1 MGHLTSYFG
10 EGQVGVKHE
19 NVGVTEGTVGNV
31 ENNIVMRT
39 DQVAEERDLVG
50 VYLHEI
56 SRTPL
61 LDAAREVELS
71 KAIEGGLYAQHLL
84 DEDTLPDGVERE
96 ELKAVVVDGDRAKD
110 LFIRA
115 NLRLVV
121 SIARRYVRSGMPM
134 LDLIQE
140 GNTGLVR
147 AVEKFDYERGFK
159 FSTYATWWI
168 RQAISRAI
176 AQQERTVRL
185 PVHLVEDVNRM
196 RNVARQL
203 TRELGSDPEPEQIAK
218 ALGVP
223 VERVHELVRWS
234 QDTVSLDT
242 PVGDDGD
249 TNLGDLVADQ
259 DAPSP
264 EDVVLSTLERQRIES
279 LLNHLDDR
287 SAGIMRARYGLEDG
301 REHSLTEVASRFSLS
316 RERIRQLEIMLEKAQ
331 MREVHDEGVV
341 QPGTKVTVMFEGDDE
356 TVTFLLGSR
365 EMMGMD
371 PAAADLTV
379 YSPQSPLG
387 AALMGK
393 TKGAKAEY
401 QAPNGKKL
409 SVVVVDAVPF

>member
-1 MGHLTSYFG
+1 MARNRATGAS
-10 EGQVGVKHE
+10 
-19 NVGVTEGTVGNV
+19 EGTVGNV
-31 ENNIVMRT
+31 DKNIGMRT
-39 DQVAEERDLVG
+39 DEVAEERDLVG

-61 LDAAREVELS
+61 LDAAKEVDLS
-71 KAIEGGLYAQHLL
+71 KAIEAGLYAEHLL
-84 DEDTLPDGVERE
+84 GEDRVPAGVDRE
-96 ELKAVVVDGDRAKD
+96 ELERLVVEGERAKD

-147 AVEKFDYERGFK
+147 AVEKFDYERGYK

-203 TRELGSDPEPEQIAK
+203 TRELGGDPEPEQIAA
-218 ALGVP
+218 ALGVT
-223 VERVHELVRWS
+223 VERVNELVRWS

-249 TNLGDLVADQ
+249 TNLGDLVADS

-264 EDVVLSTLERQRIES
+264 EEIVLTGLERQRIEG

-316 RERIRQLEIMLEKAQ
+316 RERIRQLEIQALGRL
-331 MREVHDEGVV
+331 RELARAEGL
-341 QPGTKVTVMFEGDDE
+341 Q
-356 TVTFLLGSR
+356 
-365 EMMGMD
+365 
-371 PAAADLTV
+371 AA
-379 YSPQSPLG
+379 
-387 AALMGK
+387 
-393 TKGAKAEY
+393 
-401 QAPNGKKL
+401 
-409 SVVVVDAVPF
+409 

>member
-1 MGHLTSYFG
+1 MGNAIEEDG
-10 EGQVGVKHE
+10 GGPE
-19 NVGVTEGTVGNV
+19 V
-31 ENNIVMRT
+31 EKMTVMRT
-39 DQVAEERDLVG
+39 DTVAEERDLVG

-56 SRTPL
+56 SKTPL
-61 LDAAREVELS
+61 LNAAQEVALAKAVEAGLYAEHLLDTGELS
-71 KAIEGGLYAQHLL
+71 KGVTS
-84 DEDTLPDGVERE
+84 DELETL
-96 ELKAVVVDGDRAKD
+96 VVDGERAKD
-110 LFIRA
+110 QFIRA

-147 AVEKFDYERGFK
+147 AVEKFDYVRGYK

-196 RNVARQL
+196 RSVARQL
-203 TRELGSDPEPEQIAK
+203 TRELGNDPEPEQIAK

-223 VERVHELVRWS
+223 VERVNELKRWS

-249 TNLGDLVADQ
+249 TNLGDLVADS

-264 EDVVLSTLERQRIES
+264 EDLVLAALERQRIEG

-316 RERIRQLEIMLEKAQ
+316 RERIRQLEIQALGRL
-331 MREVHDEGVV
+331 RELARAEGM
-341 QPGTKVTVMFEGDDE
+341 Q
-356 TVTFLLGSR
+356 
-365 EMMGMD
+365 
-371 PAAADLTV
+371 AA
-379 YSPQSPLG
+379 
-387 AALMGK
+387 
-393 TKGAKAEY
+393 
-401 QAPNGKKL
+401 
-409 SVVVVDAVPF
+409 

>member
-1 MGHLTSYFG
+1 MDTGFARNGVS
-10 EGQVGVKHE
+10 EG
-19 NVGVTEGTVGNV
+19 NEGTVGNV
-31 ENNIVMRT
+31 EKNTVMRT

-61 LDAAREVELS
+61 LSAAEEVDLS
-71 KAIEGGLYAQHLL
+71 KQIEAGLYAEFLL
-84 DEDTLPDGVERE
+84 DEGGTRRGVSRE
-96 ELKAVVVDGDRAKD
+96 ELERVVQEGQKAKD

-147 AVEKFDYERGFK
+147 AVEKFDYERGYK
-159 FSTYATWWI
+159 FSTYATWWV

-196 RNVARQL
+196 RNVTRQL
-203 TRELGSDPEPEQIAK
+203 VRELGADPEPDQIAA
-218 ALGVP
+218 ALGVT
-223 VERVHELVRWS
+223 VERVNELTRWA

-249 TNLGDLVADQ
+249 TNLGDLVADS

-264 EDVVLSTLERQRIES
+264 EEIVLTALERQRIEG

-316 RERIRQLEIMLEKAQ
+316 RERIRQLEIQALGRL
-331 MREVHDEGVV
+331 RELARAEGL
-341 QPGTKVTVMFEGDDE
+341 Q
-356 TVTFLLGSR
+356 
-365 EMMGMD
+365 
-371 PAAADLTV
+371 AA
-379 YSPQSPLG
+379 
-387 AALMGK
+387 
-393 TKGAKAEY
+393 
-401 QAPNGKKL
+401 
-409 SVVVVDAVPF
+409 

>member
-1 MGHLTSYFG
+1 MLD
-10 EGQVGVKHE
+10 EKQAAVL
-19 NVGVTEGTVGNV
+19 
-31 ENNIVMRT
+31 RT

-61 LDAAREVELS
+61 LDAAREVELA
-71 KAIEGGLYAQHLL
+71 KAIEAGLYAEHLL
-84 DEDTLPDGVERE
+84 DEETIRDDVTPD
-96 ELKAVVVDGDRAKD
+96 ELRRMVIVGERAKD

-147 AVEKFDYERGFK
+147 AVEKFDYERGYK

-203 TRELGSDPEPEQIAK
+203 TRELGTEPEPEQIAV

-223 VERVHELVRWS
+223 TDRVNELLRWS

-249 TNLGDLVADQ
+249 TNLGDLVADN
-259 DAPSP
+259 DSPSP
-264 EDVVLSTLERQRIES
+264 EEIVLGALERQRIEG
-279 LLNHLDDR
+279 LLGHLDDR

-316 RERIRQLEIMLEKAQ
+316 RERIRQLEIQALGRL
-331 MREVHDEGVV
+331 RELARAEGL
-341 QPGTKVTVMFEGDDE
+341 Q
-356 TVTFLLGSR
+356 
-365 EMMGMD
+365 
-371 PAAADLTV
+371 AA
-379 YSPQSPLG
+379 
-387 AALMGK
+387 
-393 TKGAKAEY
+393 
-401 QAPNGKKL
+401 
-409 SVVVVDAVPF
+409 

>member
-1 MGHLTSYFG
+1 MGKTKDG
-10 EGQVGVKHE
+10 GRPGVE
-19 NVGVTEGTVGNV
+19 NVGADV
-31 ENNIVMRT
+31 RT
-39 DQVAEERDLVG
+39 DTVAEERDLVG

-61 LDAAREVELS
+61 LDAAQEVDLA
-71 KAIEGGLYAQHLL
+71 KAVEAGLYAEQLL
-84 DEDTLPDGVERE
+84 TSGDVPEGVTDAELEWLISDGE
-96 ELKAVVVDGDRAKD
+96 RAKD
-110 LFIRA
+110 RFIRA

-147 AVEKFDYERGFK
+147 AVEKFDYVRGYK

-196 RNVARQL
+196 RSVARQF
-203 TRELGSDPEPEQIAK
+203 TREHGSDPEPDQLAS

-223 VERVHELVRWS
+223 VERVVELQRWS

-249 TNLGDLVADQ
+249 TNLGDLVADS

-264 EDVVLSTLERQRIES
+264 EDVVLASMERQRIDG
-279 LLNHLDDR
+279 LLNRLDER
-287 SAGIMRARYGLEDG
+287 SARIMRARYGLEDG
-301 REHSLTEVASRFSLS
+301 REHSLTEVATRFSLS
-316 RERIRQLEIMLEKAQ
+316 RERIRQLEIQALGRL
-331 MREVHDEGVV
+331 RELARAEGLV
-341 QPGTKVTVMFEGDDE
+341 
-356 TVTFLLGSR
+356 
-365 EMMGMD
+365 
-371 PAAADLTV
+371 AA
-379 YSPQSPLG
+379 
-387 AALMGK
+387 
-393 TKGAKAEY
+393 
-401 QAPNGKKL
+401 
-409 SVVVVDAVPF
+409 

>member
-1 MGHLTSYFG
+1 MARNRATGAS
-10 EGQVGVKHE
+10 
-19 NVGVTEGTVGNV
+19 EGTVAIV
-31 ENNIVMRT
+31 DKNIGMRT
-39 DQVAEERDLVG
+39 DEVAEERDLVG

-71 KAIEGGLYAQHLL
+71 KSIEAGLYAEHLI
-84 DEDTLPDGVERE
+84 DTERIPDGATRE
-96 ELKAVVVDGDRAKD
+96 ELERVVADGERAKD

-203 TRELGSDPEPEQIAK
+203 TRELGGDPEPEQIAT
-218 ALGVP
+218 ALGVT
-223 VERVHELVRWS
+223 VERVNELVRWS

-249 TNLGDLVADQ
+249 TNLGDLVADS

-264 EDVVLSTLERQRIES
+264 EEIVLTGLERQRIEG

-316 RERIRQLEIMLEKAQ
+316 RERIRQLEIQALGRL
-331 MREVHDEGVV
+331 RELARAEGL
-341 QPGTKVTVMFEGDDE
+341 Q
-356 TVTFLLGSR
+356 
-365 EMMGMD
+365 
-371 PAAADLTV
+371 AA
-379 YSPQSPLG
+379 
-387 AALMGK
+387 
-393 TKGAKAEY
+393 
-401 QAPNGKKL
+401 
-409 SVVVVDAVPF
+409 

>member
-1 MGHLTSYFG
+1 MD
-10 EGQVGVKHE
+10 VGMAR
-19 NVGVTEGTVGNV
+19 NRATGASEGTVGNV
-31 ENNIVMRT
+31 DKNIGMRT
-39 DQVAEERDLVG
+39 DEVAEERDLVG

-61 LDAAREVELS
+61 LDAAMEVDLS
-71 KAIEGGLYAQHLL
+71 KAIEAGLYAEHLL
-84 DEDTLPDGVERE
+84 GEDQVPAGVDRE
-96 ELKAVVVDGDRAKD
+96 DLQRLVAEGERAKD

-147 AVEKFDYERGFK
+147 AVEKFDYERGYK

-196 RNVARQL
+196 RNVTRQL
-203 TRELGSDPEPEQIAK
+203 TRELGSDPEPEQIA
-218 ALGVP
+218 ASLGVT
-223 VERVHELVRWS
+223 VERVNELRRWS

-249 TNLGDLVADQ
+249 TNLGDLVADS

-264 EDVVLSTLERQRIES
+264 EDIVLSGLERQRIEG

-316 RERIRQLEIMLEKAQ
+316 RERIRQLEIQALGRL
-331 MREVHDEGVV
+331 RELARAEGL
-341 QPGTKVTVMFEGDDE
+341 Q
-356 TVTFLLGSR
+356 
-365 EMMGMD
+365 
-371 PAAADLTV
+371 AA
-379 YSPQSPLG
+379 
-387 AALMGK
+387 
-393 TKGAKAEY
+393 
-401 QAPNGKKL
+401 
-409 SVVVVDAVPF
+409 

>member
-1 MGHLTSYFG
+1 M
-10 EGQVGVKHE
+10 E
-19 NVGVTEGTVGNV
+19 NMKPVL
-31 ENNIVMRT
+31 RT
-39 DQVAEERDLVG
+39 DEVAEERDLVG

-56 SRTPL
+56 SKTPL
-61 LDAAREVELS
+61 LDAAAEVELS
-71 KAIEGGLYAQHLL
+71 RAIEAGLYAEHLL
-84 DEDTLPDGVERE
+84 ETGKIPEGVTEDELRQLVSEGE
-96 ELKAVVVDGDRAKD
+96 AAKD
-110 LFIRA
+110 RFIRA

-147 AVEKFDYERGFK
+147 AVEKFDYLRGFK
-159 FSTYATWWI
+159 FSTYATWWV

-203 TRELGSDPEPEQIAK
+203 TRELGTDPEIDQLAK
-218 ALGVP
+218 AMDVSE
-223 VERVHELVRWS
+223 ERVQELIQWS

-249 TNLGDLVADQ
+249 TNLGDLVADS

-264 EDVVLSTLERQRIES
+264 EDVVLAALERQRIER

-301 REHSLTEVASRFSLS
+301 REHSLTEVATRFSLS
-316 RERIRQLEIMLEKAQ
+316 RERIRQLEIQALGRL
-331 MREVHDEGVV
+331 RELARAEG
-341 QPGTKVTVMFEGDDE
+341 
-356 TVTFLLGSR
+356 LR
-365 EMMGMD
+365 
-371 PAAADLTV
+371 AA
-379 YSPQSPLG
+379 
-387 AALMGK
+387 
-393 TKGAKAEY
+393 
-401 QAPNGKKL
+401 
-409 SVVVVDAVPF
+409 

>member
-1 MGHLTSYFG
+1 
-10 EGQVGVKHE
+10 
-19 NVGVTEGTVGNV
+19 V
-31 ENNIVMRT
+31 ENMPILRT

-61 LDAAREVELS
+61 LDAVQEVELS
-71 KAIEGGLYAQHLL
+71 KSIEAGLLAEFWL
-84 DEDTLPDGVERE
+84 DDAESVPEGVSTE
-96 ELKAVVVDGDRAKD
+96 ELELLVAEGNRAKD

-147 AVEKFDYERGFK
+147 AVEKFDYVRGYK

-196 RNVARQL
+196 RNVHRQL
-203 TRELGSDPEPEQIAK
+203 TRELGSDPEPEQVAA

-223 VERVHELVRWS
+223 VERVHELRRWS

-249 TNLGDLVADQ
+249 TNLGDLVADS
-259 DAPSP
+259 DSPSP
-264 EDVVLSTLERQRIES
+264 EEIVLGALERQRIEG
-279 LLNHLDDR
+279 LLGHLDDR

-316 RERIRQLEIMLEKAQ
+316 RERIRQLEIQALGRL
-331 MREVHDEGVV
+331 RELARAEGL
-341 QPGTKVTVMFEGDDE
+341 Q
-356 TVTFLLGSR
+356 
-365 EMMGMD
+365 
-371 PAAADLTV
+371 AA
-379 YSPQSPLG
+379 
-387 AALMGK
+387 
-393 TKGAKAEY
+393 
-401 QAPNGKKL
+401 
-409 SVVVVDAVPF
+409 

>member
-1 MGHLTSYFG
+1 MT
-10 EGQVGVKHE
+10 
-19 NVGVTEGTVGNV
+19 
-31 ENNIVMRT
+31 VMRT
-39 DQVAEERDLVG
+39 SEVAEERDLVG

-56 SRTPL
+56 SKTPL
-61 LDAAREVELS
+61 LDAANEVILA
-71 KAIEGGLYAQHLL
+71 KAVEAGLYAEQLL
-84 DEDTLPDGVERE
+84 GDDREVPAGATRE
-96 ELKAVVVDGDRAKD
+96 ELELLVTEGERAKD
-110 LFIRA
+110 QFIRA

-147 AVEKFDYERGFK
+147 AVEKFDYVRGYK

-203 TRELGSDPEPEQIAK
+203 TREQGNEPEPEQLAV

-223 VERVHELVRWS
+223 LERIIELMRWS

-242 PVGDDGD
+242 PGGDDGG
-249 TNLGDLVADQ
+249 THLVNLAADS

-264 EDVVLSTLERQRIES
+264 EDVVLAALERQRIEG

-301 REHSLTEVASRFSLS
+301 REHWLPGVASRFSLS
-316 RERIRQLEIMLEKAQ
+316 RERIRQLEIQALGRL
-331 MREVHDEGVV
+331 RELARAEG
-341 QPGTKVTVMFEGDDE
+341 
-356 TVTFLLGSR
+356 L
-365 EMMGMD
+365 
-371 PAAADLTV
+371 AAA
-379 YSPQSPLG
+379 
-387 AALMGK
+387 
-393 TKGAKAEY
+393 
-401 QAPNGKKL
+401 
-409 SVVVVDAVPF
+409 

>member
-1 MGHLTSYFG
+1 MDAGTALDRVS
-10 EGQVGVKHE
+10 EG
-19 NVGVTEGTVGNV
+19 NEGTVGNV
-31 ENNIVMRT
+31 EKNTVMRT

-61 LDAAREVELS
+61 LDAAREVDLS
-71 KAIEGGLYAQHLL
+71 KAIEAGLYAEHLL
-84 DEDTLPDGVERE
+84 ESGEIRRGVSRE
-96 ELKAVVVDGDRAKD
+96 ELERVFEEGKRAKD

-147 AVEKFDYERGFK
+147 AVEKFDYERGYK
-159 FSTYATWWI
+159 FSTYATWWV

-196 RNVARQL
+196 RNVTRQL
-203 TRELGSDPEPEQIAK
+203 VRELGADPEPEQIAA
-218 ALGVP
+218 ALGVT
-223 VERVHELVRWS
+223 VERVNELTRWA

-249 TNLGDLVADQ
+249 TNLGDLVADS

-264 EDVVLSTLERQRIES
+264 EEIVLTALERQRIEG

-316 RERIRQLEIMLEKAQ
+316 RERIRQLEIQALGRL
-331 MREVHDEGVV
+331 RELARAEGM
-341 QPGTKVTVMFEGDDE
+341 Q
-356 TVTFLLGSR
+356 
-365 EMMGMD
+365 
-371 PAAADLTV
+371 AA
-379 YSPQSPLG
+379 
-387 AALMGK
+387 
-393 TKGAKAEY
+393 
-401 QAPNGKKL
+401 
-409 SVVVVDAVPF
+409 

>member
-1 MGHLTSYFG
+1 
-10 EGQVGVKHE
+10 
-19 NVGVTEGTVGNV
+19 V
-31 ENNIVMRT
+31 ENMVVMRT
-39 DQVAEERDLVG
+39 DEVAEERDLVG

-61 LDAAREVELS
+61 LDAAQEVELA
-71 KAIEGGLYAQHLL
+71 KGIEAGLYAEHLL
-84 DEDTLPDGVERE
+84 EEGKRPRGVSKDELERLVVEGE
-96 ELKAVVVDGDRAKD
+96 RAKD
-110 LFIRA
+110 LFVRA

-196 RNVARQL
+196 RNVTRQL
-203 TRELGSDPEPEQIAK
+203 TRELGSDPEPEQVAK

-223 VERVHELVRWS
+223 LERVHELLRWS

-249 TNLGDLVADQ
+249 TNLGDLVADS
-259 DAPSP
+259 DSPSP
-264 EDVVLSTLERQRIES
+264 EDIVLSALERQRIEN
-279 LLNHLDDR
+279 LLGHLDDR

-316 RERIRQLEIMLEKAQ
+316 RERIRQLEIQALGRL
-331 MREVHDEGVV
+331 RELARAEGL
-341 QPGTKVTVMFEGDDE
+341 Q
-356 TVTFLLGSR
+356 
-365 EMMGMD
+365 
-371 PAAADLTV
+371 AA
-379 YSPQSPLG
+379 
-387 AALMGK
+387 
-393 TKGAKAEY
+393 
-401 QAPNGKKL
+401 
-409 SVVVVDAVPF
+409 

>member
-1 MGHLTSYFG
+1 
-10 EGQVGVKHE
+10 VE
-19 NVGVTEGTVGNV
+19 NVAVQ
-31 ENNIVMRT
+31 IRT
-39 DQVAEERDLVG
+39 DEVAEERDLVG

-61 LDAAREVELS
+61 LDAAAEVALA
-71 KAIEGGLYAQHLL
+71 KAVEAGLYAEHLL
-84 DEDTLPDGVERE
+84 DSDQPPDTVPRADLERLVAE
-96 ELKAVVVDGDRAKD
+96 GDEAKD
-110 LFIRA
+110 RFIRA

-147 AVEKFDYERGFK
+147 AVEKFDYVRGYK

-196 RNVARQL
+196 RSVARQY
-203 TRELGSDPEPEQIAK
+203 TREHGSDPEPEQLAIA
-218 ALGVP
+218 LQVP
-223 VERVHELVRWS
+223 VERVLELIRWS

-249 TNLGDLVADQ
+249 TSLGDLVSDT

-264 EDVVLSTLERQRIES
+264 EDVVLAALERQRIEG

-316 RERIRQLEIMLEKAQ
+316 RERIRQLEIQALGRL
-331 MREVHDEGVV
+331 RELARAEGL
-341 QPGTKVTVMFEGDDE
+341 Q
-356 TVTFLLGSR
+356 
-365 EMMGMD
+365 
-371 PAAADLTV
+371 AA
-379 YSPQSPLG
+379 
-387 AALMGK
+387 
-393 TKGAKAEY
+393 
-401 QAPNGKKL
+401 
-409 SVVVVDAVPF
+409 

>member
-1 MGHLTSYFG
+1 M
-10 EGQVGVKHE
+10 ENE
-19 NVGVTEGTVGNV
+19 NVAVL
-31 ENNIVMRT
+31 RT
-39 DQVAEERDLVG
+39 DEVAEERDLVG

-61 LDAAREVELS
+61 LDAAQEVDLS
-71 KAIEGGLYAQHLL
+71 KAIEAGLYAEHLL
-84 DEDTLPDGVERE
+84 DEGTLREDVRKSELMQLVTDGE
-96 ELKAVVVDGDRAKD
+96 RAKD
-110 LFIRA
+110 RFIRA

-147 AVEKFDYERGFK
+147 AVEKFDYERGYK

-196 RNVARQL
+196 RNVQRQL
-203 TRELGSDPEPEQIAK
+203 TRELGSDPEPEQIAT

-223 VERVHELVRWS
+223 VERVHELKRWS

-249 TNLGDLVADQ
+249 TNLGDLVADS
-259 DAPSP
+259 DSPSP
-264 EDVVLSTLERQRIES
+264 EEIVLGALERQRIEG
-279 LLNHLDDR
+279 LLGHLDDR

-316 RERIRQLEIMLEKAQ
+316 RERIRQLEIQALGRL
-331 MREVHDEGVV
+331 RELARAEGL
-341 QPGTKVTVMFEGDDE
+341 Q
-356 TVTFLLGSR
+356 
-365 EMMGMD
+365 
-371 PAAADLTV
+371 AA
-379 YSPQSPLG
+379 
-387 AALMGK
+387 
-393 TKGAKAEY
+393 
-401 QAPNGKKL
+401 
-409 SVVVVDAVPF
+409 

>member
-1 MGHLTSYFG
+1 MAETGQARGANRTGEETS
-10 EGQVGVKHE
+10 
-19 NVGVTEGTVGNV
+19 V
-31 ENNIVMRT
+31 ETMVIRT
-39 DQVAEERDLVG
+39 DEVAEERDLVG

-61 LDAAREVELS
+61 LDAAKEVELS
-71 KAIEGGLYAQHLL
+71 KAIEAGLYAAFLL
-84 DEDTLPDGVERE
+84 TTDQIPAGADRA
-96 ELKAVVVDGDRAKD
+96 ELKQLVVEGDRAKD

-147 AVEKFDYERGFK
+147 AVEKFDYERGYK

-196 RNVARQL
+196 RNVIRQL
-203 TRELGSDPEPEQIAK
+203 TREMGADPQPEQIAD
-218 ALGVP
+218 ALGVS
-223 VERVHELVRWS
+223 VERVNELKRWS

-249 TNLGDLVADQ
+249 TNLGDLVADS
-259 DAPSP
+259 DEPSP
-264 EDVVLSTLERQRIES
+264 EDVVLSGLERQRIEG

-316 RERIRQLEIMLEKAQ
+316 RERIRQLEIQALGRL
-331 MREVHDEGVV
+331 RELARAEGL
-341 QPGTKVTVMFEGDDE
+341 Q
-356 TVTFLLGSR
+356 
-365 EMMGMD
+365 
-371 PAAADLTV
+371 AA
-379 YSPQSPLG
+379 
-387 AALMGK
+387 
-393 TKGAKAEY
+393 
-401 QAPNGKKL
+401 
-409 SVVVVDAVPF
+409 

>member
-1 MGHLTSYFG
+1 
-10 EGQVGVKHE
+10 
-19 NVGVTEGTVGNV
+19 V
-31 ENNIVMRT
+31 ESMTRVLRT
-39 DQVAEERDLVG
+39 DEVAEERDLVG

-56 SRTPL
+56 SKTPL
-61 LDAAREVELS
+61 LDAAAEVDLAT
-71 KAIEGGLYAQHLL
+71 AIEVGLYADHLL
-84 DEDTLPDGVERE
+84 ESGKTPKGVGLA
-96 ELKAVVVDGDRAKD
+96 ELKALVAEGADAKD
-110 LFIRA
+110 RFIRA

-147 AVEKFDYERGFK
+147 AVEKFDYLRGYK

-196 RNVARQL
+196 RSVARQF
-203 TRELGSDPEPEQIAK
+203 TREHGSEPEPEQLAE
-218 ALGVP
+218 AMGVP
-223 VERVHELVRWS
+223 VDRVQELMRWS

-249 TNLGDLVADQ
+249 TNLGDLVADS
-259 DAPSP
+259 DEPSP
-264 EDVVLSTLERQRIES
+264 EDVVLAALDRQRIEG

-316 RERIRQLEIMLEKAQ
+316 RERIRQLEIQALGRL
-331 MREVHDEGVV
+331 RELARAEG
-341 QPGTKVTVMFEGDDE
+341 
-356 TVTFLLGSR
+356 LR
-365 EMMGMD
+365 
-371 PAAADLTV
+371 AA
-379 YSPQSPLG
+379 
-387 AALMGK
+387 
-393 TKGAKAEY
+393 
-401 QAPNGKKL
+401 
-409 SVVVVDAVPF
+409 

>member
-1 MGHLTSYFG
+1 MSAPQSSAEVTGG
-10 EGQVGVKHE
+10 ELMDAGTARNRVSEG
-19 NVGVTEGTVGNV
+19 NEGTVGNV
-31 ENNIVMRT
+31 EKNAVMRT
-39 DQVAEERDLVG
+39 DEVAEERDLVG

-61 LDAAREVELS
+61 LDAAKEVELS
-71 KAIEGGLYAQHLL
+71 KAIEAGLYAEHLL
-84 DEDTLPDGVERE
+84 GEDRVPEGVDRDDLER
-96 ELKAVVVDGDRAKD
+96 VVVEGERAKD

-147 AVEKFDYERGFK
+147 AVEKFDYERGYK

-196 RNVARQL
+196 RNVTRQL
-203 TRELGSDPEPEQIAK
+203 TRELGTEPEPEQVAA

-223 VERVHELVRWS
+223 VERVNELIRWS

-249 TNLGDLVADQ
+249 TNLGDLVADS

-264 EDVVLSTLERQRIES
+264 EEVVLSALERQRIEG
-279 LLNHLDDR
+279 LLDR
-287 SAGIMRARYGLEDG
+287 
-301 REHSLTEVASRFSLS
+301 
-316 RERIRQLEIMLEKAQ
+316 K
-331 MREVHDEGVV
+331 
-341 QPGTKVTVMFEGDDE
+341 
-356 TVTFLLGSR
+356 
-365 EMMGMD
+365 
-371 PAAADLTV
+371 
-379 YSPQSPLG
+379 
-387 AALMGK
+387 
-393 TKGAKAEY
+393 
-401 QAPNGKKL
+401 
-409 SVVVVDAVPF
+409 SVV

>member
-1 MGHLTSYFG
+1 MKTVLRAD
-10 EGQVGVKHE
+10 EG
-19 NVGVTEGTVGNV
+19 
-31 ENNIVMRT
+31 
-39 DQVAEERDLVG
+39 AEERDLVG

-56 SRTPL
+56 SKTPL
-61 LDAAREVELS
+61 LDAAQEVDLS
-71 KAIEGGLYAQHLL
+71 KAIEAGLYAERLL
-84 DEDTLPDGVERE
+84 DLDDLPETASVPDGATTE
-96 ELKAVVVDGDRAKD
+96 ELRRLVAEGEDAKD
-110 LFIRA
+110 RFIRA

-147 AVEKFDYERGFK
+147 AVEKFDYLRGYK

-203 TRELGSDPEPEQIAK
+203 TRELGMDPEVDQIA
-218 ALGVP
+218 AAMDVT
-223 VERVHELVRWS
+223 VERVRELKRWS

-249 TNLGDLVADQ
+249 TSLGDLVADS

-264 EDVVLSTLERQRIES
+264 EEVVLAALERNRIEG

-301 REHSLTEVASRFSLS
+301 REHSLTEVATRFSLS
-316 RERIRQLEIMLEKAQ
+316 RERIRQLEIQALGRL
-331 MREVHDEGVV
+331 RELARAEG
-341 QPGTKVTVMFEGDDE
+341 
-356 TVTFLLGSR
+356 LR
-365 EMMGMD
+365 
-371 PAAADLTV
+371 AA
-379 YSPQSPLG
+379 
-387 AALMGK
+387 
-393 TKGAKAEY
+393 
-401 QAPNGKKL
+401 
-409 SVVVVDAVPF
+409 

>member
-1 MGHLTSYFG
+1 M
-10 EGQVGVKHE
+10 E
-19 NVGVTEGTVGNV
+19 NMT
-31 ENNIVMRT
+31 MLRT

-61 LDAAREVELS
+61 LDAAHEVDLA
-71 KAIEGGLYAQHLL
+71 KAIEAGLYAEYLL
-84 DEDTLPDGVERE
+84 EEEKVPAGVSRRELEDLVSEGE
-96 ELKAVVVDGDRAKD
+96 RAKD

-147 AVEKFDYERGFK
+147 AVEKFDYVKGFK

-203 TRELGSDPEPEQIAK
+203 TRELGAEPEPEQIAV

-223 VERVHELVRWS
+223 LERVTELIRWS

-249 TNLGDLVADQ
+249 TQLGDLVADS
-259 DAPSP
+259 DTPSP
-264 EDVVLSTLERQRIES
+264 EEIVLSALERQRIEG

-316 RERIRQLEIMLEKAQ
+316 RERIRQLEIQALGRL
-331 MREVHDEGVV
+331 RELARAEGL
-341 QPGTKVTVMFEGDDE
+341 Q
-356 TVTFLLGSR
+356 
-365 EMMGMD
+365 
-371 PAAADLTV
+371 AA
-379 YSPQSPLG
+379 
-387 AALMGK
+387 
-393 TKGAKAEY
+393 
-401 QAPNGKKL
+401 
-409 SVVVVDAVPF
+409 

>member
-1 MGHLTSYFG
+1 
-10 EGQVGVKHE
+10 
-19 NVGVTEGTVGNV
+19 V
-31 ENNIVMRT
+31 ENMTVLRT
-39 DQVAEERDLVG
+39 DEVAEERDLVG

-56 SRTPL
+56 SKTPL
-61 LDAAREVELS
+61 LNAAAEVDLS
-71 KAIEGGLYAQHLL
+71 KAIEAGLYAEYLL
-84 DEDTLPDGVERE
+84 EEHKVPRGVKRTELERIVTE
-96 ELKAVVVDGDRAKD
+96 GEIAKD
-110 LFIRA
+110 QFIRA

-147 AVEKFDYERGFK
+147 AVEKFDYLRGYK

-196 RNVARQL
+196 RNVARQF
-203 TRELGSDPEPEQIAK
+203 TREHGSEPEREQLAE
-218 ALGVP
+218 AMGVP
-223 VERVHELVRWS
+223 VDRVNELIQWS

-249 TNLGDLVADQ
+249 TNLGDLVADT

-264 EDVVLSTLERQRIES
+264 EEVVLQALERQRIES

-301 REHSLTEVASRFSLS
+301 REHSLTEVATRFSLS
-316 RERIRQLEIMLEKAQ
+316 RERIRQLEIQALGRL
-331 MREVHDEGVV
+331 RELARAEG
-341 QPGTKVTVMFEGDDE
+341 
-356 TVTFLLGSR
+356 LR
-365 EMMGMD
+365 
-371 PAAADLTV
+371 AA
-379 YSPQSPLG
+379 
-387 AALMGK
+387 
-393 TKGAKAEY
+393 
-401 QAPNGKKL
+401 
-409 SVVVVDAVPF
+409 

>member
-1 MGHLTSYFG
+1 
-10 EGQVGVKHE
+10 
-19 NVGVTEGTVGNV
+19 V
-31 ENNIVMRT
+31 ENMAVEMRT
-39 DQVAEERDLVG
+39 DTVAEERDLVG

-56 SRTPL
+56 SKTPL
-61 LDAAREVELS
+61 LDAAKEVDLA
-71 KAIEGGLYAQHLL
+71 KAVEAGLYAEHLL
-84 DEDTLPDGVERE
+84 ETGETPEGVRVE
-96 ELKAVVVDGDRAKD
+96 ELERLVTEGERAKD
-110 LFIRA
+110 RFIRA

-147 AVEKFDYERGFK
+147 AVEKFDYIRGYK

-203 TRELGSDPEPEQIAK
+203 TREQGNEPEPEQLAA

-223 VERVHELVRWS
+223 VERVNELKRWS

-249 TNLGDLVADQ
+249 TNLGDLVADS

-264 EDVVLSTLERQRIES
+264 EDVVLAALERQRIEG

-301 REHSLTEVASRFSLS
+301 REHSLTEVATRFSLS
-316 RERIRQLEIMLEKAQ
+316 RERIRQLEIQALGRL
-331 MREVHDEGVV
+331 RELARAEG
-341 QPGTKVTVMFEGDDE
+341 
-356 TVTFLLGSR
+356 L
-365 EMMGMD
+365 
-371 PAAADLTV
+371 AAA
-379 YSPQSPLG
+379 
-387 AALMGK
+387 
-393 TKGAKAEY
+393 
-401 QAPNGKKL
+401 
-409 SVVVVDAVPF
+409 

>member
-1 MGHLTSYFG
+1 
-10 EGQVGVKHE
+10 
-19 NVGVTEGTVGNV
+19 V
-31 ENNIVMRT
+31 EDMEKVRVLRT
-39 DQVAEERDLVG
+39 DEVAEERDLVG

-71 KAIEGGLYAQHLL
+71 KAIEAGLYAEYLL
-84 DEDTLPDGVERE
+84 DTGAERRGVSHE
-96 ELKAVVVDGDRAKD
+96 ELERLVLEGQRAKD

-147 AVEKFDYERGFK
+147 AVEKFDYERGYK

-196 RNVARQL
+196 RNVVRQL
-203 TRELGSDPEPEQIAK
+203 TRELGSDPEPHQVAA

-223 VERVHELVRWS
+223 VERVTELIRWS

-249 TNLGDLVADQ
+249 TNLGDLVADS

-264 EDVVLSTLERQRIES
+264 EEIVLTALERQRIES

-316 RERIRQLEIMLEKAQ
+316 RERIRQLEIQALGRL
-331 MREVHDEGVV
+331 RELARAEGM
-341 QPGTKVTVMFEGDDE
+341 Q
-356 TVTFLLGSR
+356 
-365 EMMGMD
+365 
-371 PAAADLTV
+371 AA
-379 YSPQSPLG
+379 
-387 AALMGK
+387 
-393 TKGAKAEY
+393 
-401 QAPNGKKL
+401 
-409 SVVVVDAVPF
+409 

>member
-1 MGHLTSYFG
+1 
-10 EGQVGVKHE
+10 
-19 NVGVTEGTVGNV
+19 V
-31 ENNIVMRT
+31 ENMTTMLRT

-61 LDAAREVELS
+61 LDAAHEVDLA
-71 KAIEGGLYAQHLL
+71 KAIEAGLFAENLL
-84 DEDTLPDGVERE
+84 EEGTIPEGVSRE
-96 ELKAVVVDGDRAKD
+96 ELELLVSEGAHAKD

-147 AVEKFDYERGFK
+147 AVEKFDYVKGFK

-203 TRELGSDPEPEQIAK
+203 TRELGSEPEPDQIAV

-223 VERVHELVRWS
+223 LERVTELMQWS

-249 TNLGDLVADQ
+249 TNLGDLVADT
-259 DAPSP
+259 DSPSP
-264 EDVVLSTLERQRIES
+264 EEIVLSALERQRIEG

-316 RERIRQLEIMLEKAQ
+316 RERIRQLEIQALGRL
-331 MREVHDEGVV
+331 RELARAEGL
-341 QPGTKVTVMFEGDDE
+341 Q
-356 TVTFLLGSR
+356 
-365 EMMGMD
+365 
-371 PAAADLTV
+371 AAA
-379 YSPQSPLG
+379 
-387 AALMGK
+387 
-393 TKGAKAEY
+393 
-401 QAPNGKKL
+401 
-409 SVVVVDAVPF
+409 

>member
-1 MGHLTSYFG
+1 VNDS
-10 EGQVGVKHE
+10 
-19 NVGVTEGTVGNV
+19 NATVL
-31 ENNIVMRT
+31 RT
-39 DQVAEERDLVG
+39 DEVAEERDLVG

-61 LDAAREVELS
+61 LDAKQEVDLS
-71 KAIEGGLYAQHLL
+71 RDIEAGLYAEYLL
-84 DEDTLPDGVERE
+84 DSEKIPERWDADD
-96 ELKAVVVDGDRAKD
+96 LKAMVRRGEIAKD

-196 RNVARQL
+196 RNVVRQL
-203 TRELGSDPEPEQIAK
+203 TRELGGEPEPAQVAT
-218 ALGVP
+218 ALGVT
-223 VERVHELVRWS
+223 VERIGELKRWS

-249 TNLGDLVADQ
+249 TRLGDLVSDT

-264 EDVVLSTLERQRIES
+264 EDLVMAAMERNRIAG
-279 LLNHLDDR
+279 LLGHLDDR

-316 RERIRQLEIMLEKAQ
+316 RERIRQLEIQALGRLRELARAEGLKA
-331 MREVHDEGVV
+331 
-341 QPGTKVTVMFEGDDE
+341 
-356 TVTFLLGSR
+356 
-365 EMMGMD
+365 
-371 PAAADLTV
+371 A
-379 YSPQSPLG
+379 
-387 AALMGK
+387 
-393 TKGAKAEY
+393 
-401 QAPNGKKL
+401 
-409 SVVVVDAVPF
+409 

>member
-1 MGHLTSYFG
+1 VNDTTTTM
-10 EGQVGVKHE
+10 
-19 NVGVTEGTVGNV
+19 
-31 ENNIVMRT
+31 MRT
-39 DQVAEERDLVG
+39 DEVAEERDLVG

-61 LDAAREVELS
+61 LDAAQEVDLS
-71 KAIEGGLYAQHLL
+71 RDIEAGLYAEYLL
-84 DEDTLPDGVERE
+84 EQDEVPERWDAKDLE
-96 ELKAVVVDGDRAKD
+96 QMVRRGETAKD

-196 RNVARQL
+196 RNVVRQL
-203 TRELGSDPEPEQIAK
+203 TRELGGEPEPQRVAE
-218 ALGVP
+218 ALGVT
-223 VERVHELVRWS
+223 VERITELKRWS

-249 TNLGDLVADQ
+249 TRLGDLVSDT

-264 EDVVLSTLERQRIES
+264 EELVLAAMERNRIAG
-279 LLNHLDDR
+279 LLGHLDDR

-316 RERIRQLEIMLEKAQ
+316 RERIRQLEIQALGRLRELARAEGLKA
-331 MREVHDEGVV
+331 
-341 QPGTKVTVMFEGDDE
+341 
-356 TVTFLLGSR
+356 
-365 EMMGMD
+365 
-371 PAAADLTV
+371 A
-379 YSPQSPLG
+379 
-387 AALMGK
+387 
-393 TKGAKAEY
+393 
-401 QAPNGKKL
+401 
-409 SVVVVDAVPF
+409 

>member
-1 MGHLTSYFG
+1 MGAERQPG
-10 EGQVGVKHE
+10 EDPSVDNVNVK
-19 NVGVTEGTVGNV
+19 VV
-31 ENNIVMRT
+31 RT
-39 DQVAEERDLVG
+39 DEVAEERDLVG

-61 LDAAREVELS
+61 LDAAREVDLA
-71 KAIEGGLYAQHLL
+71 KAIEAGLFAQHLL
-84 DEDTLPDGVERE
+84 DEETAPADVDPD
-96 ELKAVVVDGDRAKD
+96 ELRQLVRDGARAKD
-110 LFIRA
+110 QFIRA

-147 AVEKFDYERGFK
+147 AVEKFDYVRGYK

-196 RNVARQL
+196 RNVTRQL
-203 TRELGSDPEPEQIAK
+203 TRELGGDPEPEQIAK
-218 ALGVP
+218 GLGVP

-249 TNLGDLVADQ
+249 TNLGDLVADS

-264 EDVVLSTLERQRIES
+264 EDLVLAAQERARIEG
-279 LLNHLDDR
+279 LLGHLDAR

-316 RERIRQLEIMLEKAQ
+316 RERIRQLEIQALGRL
-331 MREVHDEGVV
+331 RELARAEGL
-341 QPGTKVTVMFEGDDE
+341 Q
-356 TVTFLLGSR
+356 
-365 EMMGMD
+365 
-371 PAAADLTV
+371 AA
-379 YSPQSPLG
+379 
-387 AALMGK
+387 
-393 TKGAKAEY
+393 
-401 QAPNGKKL
+401 
-409 SVVVVDAVPF
+409 

>member
-1 MGHLTSYFG
+1 MRPTG
-10 EGQVGVKHE
+10 EGPKVE
-19 NVGVTEGTVGNV
+19 DNNVA
-31 ENNIVMRT
+31 VMRT
-39 DQVAEERDLVG
+39 DEVAEERDLVG

-61 LDAAREVELS
+61 LDAAQEVELA
-71 KAIEGGLYAQHLL
+71 KAIEAGLYAEFLL
-84 DEDTLPDGVERE
+84 DEPELPKGVKKSELER
-96 ELKAVVVDGDRAKD
+96 LVVDGERAKD
-110 LFIRA
+110 RFIRA

-147 AVEKFDYERGFK
+147 AVEKFDYERGYK

-196 RNVARQL
+196 RNVQRQL
-203 TRELGSDPEPEQIAK
+203 TRELGSDPEPEQIAV

-223 VERVHELVRWS
+223 VERVHELIRWS

-249 TNLGDLVADQ
+249 TNLGDLVADS
-259 DAPSP
+259 DSPSP
-264 EDVVLSTLERQRIES
+264 EDIVLGALERQRIEG
-279 LLNHLDDR
+279 LLGHLDDR

-316 RERIRQLEIMLEKAQ
+316 RERIRQLEIQALGRL
-331 MREVHDEGVV
+331 RELARAEGL
-341 QPGTKVTVMFEGDDE
+341 Q
-356 TVTFLLGSR
+356 
-365 EMMGMD
+365 
-371 PAAADLTV
+371 AA
-379 YSPQSPLG
+379 
-387 AALMGK
+387 
-393 TKGAKAEY
+393 
-401 QAPNGKKL
+401 
-409 SVVVVDAVPF
+409 

>member
-1 MGHLTSYFG
+1 M
-10 EGQVGVKHE
+10 
-19 NVGVTEGTVGNV
+19 GNV
-31 ENNIVMRT
+31 DKNIGMRT

-71 KAIEGGLYAQHLL
+71 KAIEAGLYAEHLL
-84 DEDTLPDGVERE
+84 GEDAVRAGVDRADLEW
-96 ELKAVVVDGDRAKD
+96 LVVEGERAKD

-147 AVEKFDYERGFK
+147 AVEKFDYERGYK

-203 TRELGSDPEPEQIAK
+203 TRELGADPEPEQIA
-218 ALGVP
+218 ASLGVT
-223 VERVHELVRWS
+223 VERVNELRRWS

-249 TNLGDLVADQ
+249 TSLGDLVADS

-264 EDVVLSTLERQRIES
+264 EDIVLSGLERQRIEG

-316 RERIRQLEIMLEKAQ
+316 RERIRQLEIQALGRL
-331 MREVHDEGVV
+331 RELARAEGL
-341 QPGTKVTVMFEGDDE
+341 Q
-356 TVTFLLGSR
+356 
-365 EMMGMD
+365 
-371 PAAADLTV
+371 AA
-379 YSPQSPLG
+379 
-387 AALMGK
+387 
-393 TKGAKAEY
+393 
-401 QAPNGKKL
+401 
-409 SVVVVDAVPF
+409 